1 MCTLKY
7 LTTTIT
13 TPRRRVRTHNEH
25 RGQHDVDDV
34 GRRLCSC
41 VWRRGRLP
49 VAVVVLCVRR
59 RRTWNRTR
67 ETLNEISYF
76 SNTNGSCRMHVCMF
90 ACVCG
95 CMYVCMCACMYMCV
109 RVRVWVYA
117 CMYVCM
123 YVRMCIYVHVCTY
136 PPTYLPIHPSI
147 HMYVCM
153 SICLSIYCV
162 CEREIERQ
170 TDRQTESI

>member
-1 MCTLKY
+1 MTDVCYTSLFWMCTLKY

-67 ETLNEISYF
+67 EILNEISYF
-76 SNTNGSCRMHVCMF
+76 SNTNDSCRMHVCMF
-90 ACVCG
+90 ACVCVCWCMHVCLFVCTCVCVCVYM
-95 CMYVCMCACMYMCV
+95 CMYVPT
-109 RVRVWVYA
+109 
-117 CMYVCM
+117 
-123 YVRMCIYVHVCTY
+123 HL
-136 PPTYLPIHPSI
+136 PTYLSIHPSI
-147 HMYVCM
+147 HLYVCM
-153 SICLSIYCV
+153 SICLSIYRV
-162 CEREIERQ
+162 CKREIERQ
-170 TDRQTESI
+170 TERQTESI